1 MLENKK
7 EVEEV
12 ETKNNN
18 LEGEKEK
25 FSADLAAIRK
35 VLDSQK
41 ARERELED
49 NVRLVC

>member
-1 MLENKK
+1 MLENKR

-12 ETKNNN
+12 ETKNND
-18 LEGEKEK
+18 LEGQKQK
-25 FSADLAAIRK
+25 LSGDLATIRK

-49 NVRLVC
+49 NMRLVC